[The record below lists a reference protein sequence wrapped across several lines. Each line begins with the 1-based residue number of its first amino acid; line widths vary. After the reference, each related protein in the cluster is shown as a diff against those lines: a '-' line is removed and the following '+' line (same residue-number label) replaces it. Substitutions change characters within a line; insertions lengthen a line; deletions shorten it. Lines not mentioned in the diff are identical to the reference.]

1 MKIFSNRGKD
11 NKDKS
16 LGLFHAEAAA
26 VSAESAGCAFQS
38 NSIIATGASDSSV
51 ALLSAVTNLVLSVL
65 LIKVPS
71 LVEGKTPM
79 KRTVV
84 LMALVNAFTWIPIIF
99 TFIFFKHI
107 NPIMLIGLWIL
118 GIVPATLLGPLR
130 DNWLA
135 NSVPSEKMGRYLSL
149 RSIIG
154 GIFYIAAFNIMG
166 FTLNQTSKQIGVASV
181 SKGFVIVLSVAFL
194 ASIASTFL
202 YSSIRAPAAPAVK
215 SPAAPPIS
223 FGSFLK
229 GARKEHLG
237 TFILFVSLFTF
248 TVNLSSPLLA
258 PYMMHYLK
266 YSYMTFTLV
275 ISCEYVARVLSLN
288 YWGKLVDKSGSLRV
302 LGFASHL
309 IPFVPILWLFSGSI
323 FYLCI
328 VQLFSGAVW
337 AAFDLCAQTFIYKS
351 TQPEQRLYYIVY
363 YRSLTTFSAA
373 MGTLTSA
380 LLLTSMFHVFGSQ
393 ILGMLLLSGVL
404 RMAVVRFMIPK
415 LKPGGIPDAIV
426 HEELARELAYVNYP
440 IRQGLYYHPEAWARF
455 TKPVAAFGNMI
466 GQAVNKITPKPA
478 GLYYNPQ
485 QWSSYTGQPSA
496 VQVNNDETSKSGLY
510 HNKKAWFDYMQ
521 QTSVLMES
529 DSQPVR
535 EGLIRNPEAWASI
548 ANQMTQVD
556 TNIPESSKS
565 SRKGLL
571 YDPEAWARMM
581 NQAVK
586 VDARMLEDLKPVR
599 KGLLHDPEAW
609 ARFMNQ
615 TAIDEAKAF
624 SSAKTQRSGIFYDSQ
639 KWGDYLKQSM
649 VLNATTMRTGGDSP
663 VTRQPIFY
671 HPEMWGNYKNQSAL
685 SRKAN
690 FKAGVNVKSNRQPL
704 LYHPEEWNQ
713 TFDPAMV
720 HIGRKSAIGTVI
732 TRQSPVKNTNHPT
745 VNRMAVTN
753 RRITTSLSPA

>member
-1 MKIFSNRGKD
+1 MKIFSNRSKD

-440 IRQGLYYHPEAWARF
+440 TRQGLYYHPEAWSRF
-455 TKPVAAFGNMI
+455 TKPVAALHPNRLGFTTILNS
-466 GQAVNKITPKPA
+466 GQA
-478 GLYYNPQ
+478 
-485 QWSSYTGQPSA
+485 
-496 VQVNNDETSKSGLY
+496 
-510 HNKKAWFDYMQ
+510 
-521 QTSVLMES
+521 
-529 DSQPVR
+529 
-535 EGLIRNPEAWASI
+535 
-548 ANQMTQVD
+548 
-556 TNIPESSKS
+556 
-565 SRKGLL
+565 
-571 YDPEAWARMM
+571 
-581 NQAVK
+581 
-586 VDARMLEDLKPVR
+586 
-599 KGLLHDPEAW
+599 
-609 ARFMNQ
+609 
-615 TAIDEAKAF
+615 
-624 SSAKTQRSGIFYDSQ
+624 
-639 KWGDYLKQSM
+639 
-649 VLNATTMRTGGDSP
+649 
-663 VTRQPIFY
+663 TR
-671 HPEMWGNYKNQSAL
+671 G
-685 SRKAN
+685 
-690 FKAGVNVKSNRQPL
+690 
-704 LYHPEEWNQ
+704 
-713 TFDPAMV
+713 
-720 HIGRKSAIGTVI
+720 
-732 TRQSPVKNTNHPT
+732 
-745 VNRMAVTN
+745 
-753 RRITTSLSPA
+753 SLRPFR